1 MMNQENNILSIAYMN
16 IQGHS
21 NLTTV
26 KQLQIQGFVKYN
38 KIDIL
43 HMQETE
49 ICENT
54 FSDCEYISASFNLIS
69 NNSVNQYGTATL
81 VRSDLEFRNLRC
93 DTSGRAIIFDIGMTS
108 F

>member
-16 IQGHS
+16 IQGQS

-26 KQLQIQGFVKYN
+26 KQLQIQDFIKYN

-54 FSDCEYISASFNLIS
+54 FSDCEFISSSLNLVS
-69 NNSVNQYGTATL
+69 NNSVN
-81 VRSDLEFRNLRC
+81 
-93 DTSGRAIIFDIGMTS
+93 
-108 F
+108 